1 MAQLY
6 NLPITRLLRSL
17 LLQCVFLLGIVS
29 VGVAQATVTY
39 DGPWRMSPP
48 TNVKTSGLVADG
60 ANIAPGS
67 AGGSAQFRT
76 TSAYVDIKLQDND
89 LTGYKLSYSLVATTP
104 GGGSANMTV
113 SYSTD
118 GGQTFGSGVS
128 TAVPTEASREEL
140 YLPATA
146 TDVRFQLADISNAYV
161 FLDAVTVSQQ
171 PEFES
176 FSPDKGVPGTQ
187 VTITG
192 KHLNETSAVY
202 FGDVPAESIA
212 VNEEGTELTTAV
224 PIGAS
229 SNYIKVVTPYGE
241 AVSATEFVVPAP
253 VFSADV
259 QFSPGAA
266 GAGET
271 ITLFGQYFTGVNQVL
286 FNGAAADP
294 ATIVFVSDS
303 EIKVTVPKGA
313 SSGPIM
319 AMSPAGNGTSAT
331 FTVYGPQII
340 AQSEG
345 EENAG
350 LEFAPTEGPALTTVV
365 TIYGNYFTA
374 VNEVLFN
381 GVKATSFTVVNDEQ
395 ITATVPLGAGT
406 GPITVKSPAG
416 EAVSTAVFNVPA
428 PQFVAYDGVDSQFKP
443 TSAGPNMQITLYGVN
458 LASVSSVVFLGADGD
473 ETDNVEATFAAPTKD
488 TELVVTVPAD
498 AKTGKIQLIAPGGKT
513 ATSEQTFTFVPAP
526 VIASVANTTATDGRT
541 YGLVGN
547 QITITGENFGTAQTV
562 TLGNTTLSPT
572 AETNTAGFV
581 VNAEG
586 TAITFNIPDGAASGS
601 VTVTTQGG
609 EVTWEGPFDV
619 IYAPVIA
626 SISPTKGPIGQVITI
641 TGNYLKY
648 VSEVVFLG
656 SSEKE
661 GDNQTVAL
669 TAPHESD
676 TEIKVIV
683 PTGAETGLL
692 SVTNPAN
699 TTTSADEFEVVR
711 TPVILSFTPA
721 QGIAS
726 TVVTI
731 EGYNFINEGVLTSV
745 TFAGANGGVVTAAY
759 EVTSD
764 TTLTAT
770 VPAGAI
776 TGRITV
782 SNTNGSG
789 ESPSNFTITQ
799 IPTITGISPLKG
811 VAGSKV
817 VIEGTEFVG
826 DIVVTFLGTE
836 AEGDE
841 ATVQITGNSS
851 TQITTTVPT
860 DAVTGKLMVTNA
872 AGDSEPS
879 ADTYTVVTSPEI
891 ISFNPFEGKADDKVI
906 IKGWL
911 LNQVDS
917 VGFNGVLAVPTY
929 NAADSTITVA
939 VPTNATTGTLT
950 LIVNEEVVFT
960 SEDVFTVIP
969 APTIVSFTP
978 TQGVAGTP
986 VTIRGTNFEG
996 LSEVVF
1002 NKAKV
1007 EDLTGVTISTVEDG
1021 GVSYQEFTVAV
1032 PDSATTGPITVT
1044 ADGGTANSGENVF
1057 TVPVPANIAFTP
1069 TTSYA
1074 NQQVVIT
1081 GDYFKN
1087 VTKVTFNGEEAE
1099 VVSKDEVAGTITV
1112 KAPFD
1117 AGTGPVVVTTLAGE
1131 GTSADNYSVIEPIIT
1146 NLSAEDGT
1154 AKGYADKTLLTITG
1168 QNFSAYYNE
1177 ATGAVEHKAPEVVFN
1192 GARVTATTYTNEK
1205 IEVVVPTNARTGNV
1219 IVISGS
1225 GESEPKPF
1233 QVLAPIITAVNPS
1246 AVYAGQSVTVTGANF
1261 IDVLSVSY
1269 GGIQITKSEYF
1280 VRSETELVFRAPVMN
1295 ANSTNTL
1302 SITSK
1307 SGTGTSTLLTVHKP
1321 IITSVSRTRVYAGVS
1336 TLKISGTRFDEY
1348 YNAFTTDV
1356 QRSAPTVSFVGAA
1369 GARVNATIQST
1380 ASAYSTTEEGI
1391 DEVVVTVPSTATTG
1405 RIRVASESG
1414 TGEWSQNIIVIGAP
1428 TITSFSANSGLV
1440 GSTFTITGTNL
1451 DEATKVAFL
1460 GTDAAGDEV
1469 SLTTGYT
1476 INAGGTQITLTVPAG
1491 AITGKIAVTTP
1502 YGGVEGPTAISSGIF
1517 RVVYAPT
1524 IAEFIPTSGA
1534 SGETIRITGI
1544 NLWDL
1549 FGTGSSPDG
1558 AIEVYFNRHEGANI
1572 PSVGVI
1578 DLRAVVTAYDEVGG
1592 TWVDVTVPN
1601 NAITGNITVVNRAG
1615 NATSGSTFEVTSPV
1629 LIRFEHID
1637 GSLITDQSP
1646 ARIKER
1652 VLLRGYN
1659 LEGIG
1664 TVKIGGVFA
1673 TNFYEPIEP
1682 IDDTKLEVVV
1692 PRLARTNTVSITAAG
1707 GDDTSTEKLYIAVP
1721 TINVDPTLLSFKV
1734 EAGKS
1739 SRQSYA
1745 VSATNLAVGENLTF
1759 TLATTDNFLMSRDTT
1774 NWSRTLPALGADEF
1788 GNIAETTIYVK
1799 NEPGV
1804 DSDPEQS
1811 GTITHSS
1818 FDATSR
1824 VVNLD
1829 SDVLPLPVELM
1840 AFNAALQNNNV
1851 LLTWATASEQNNSH
1865 FEVELSRDPK
1875 KGFEKVGRVDSKG
1888 ANSSVRLDYQYAH
1901 KLGNETGT
1909 IYFRLKQVD
1918 LDGTTDYSKVV
1929 AVNVKARE
1937 LVQQLLVAPNPINYN
1952 SKLYFT
1958 AEVSGKAT
1966 LVLHNMT
1973 GKKVYS
1979 KVVEVQEGSNEVQL
1993 PVYGKLSKGMYV
2005 LRVELNG
2012 QVSQIK
2018 VMKE

>member
-1 MAQLY
+1 
-6 NLPITRLLRSL
+6 
-17 LLQCVFLLGIVS
+17 
-29 VGVAQATVTY
+29 
-39 DGPWRMSPP
+39 
-48 TNVKTSGLVADG
+48 
-60 ANIAPGS
+60 
-67 AGGSAQFRT
+67 
-76 TSAYVDIKLQDND
+76 
-89 LTGYKLSYSLVATTP
+89 
-104 GGGSANMTV
+104 MTV

-118 GGQTFGSGVS
+118 GGQSFGNG
-128 TAVPTEASREEL
+128 AVTSAVTTEVSREEL

-176 FSPDKGVPGTQ
+176 FSPAEGVPGTQ

-192 KHLNETSAVY
+192 KHLNETSAVF
-202 FGDVPAESIA
+202 FGTVPVPVENIA
-212 VNEEGTELTTAV
+212 VNPEGTVLTTAV
-224 PIGAS
+224 PTGAS
-229 SNYIKVVTPYGE
+229 SNFIRVVTPYGE
-241 AVSATEFVVPAP
+241 VISATKFVVPDP
-253 VFSADV
+253 VFAADV
-259 QFSPGAA
+259 QFSPSAA

-271 ITLFGQYFTGVNQVL
+271 ITLYGQYFTGVNEVL
-286 FNGAAADP
+286 FNGAAAAP
-294 ATIVFVSDS
+294 ATIEVKSDT
-303 EIKVTVPKGA
+303 EIEVVVPKGA
-313 SSGPIM
+313 TTGSIT
-319 AMSPAGNGTSAT
+319 ATSPAGSGVSKD

-340 AQSEG
+340 AQAEG
-345 EENAG
+345 ETNAG
-350 LEFAPTEGPALTTVV
+350 LEFSPTEGPALTTEV
-365 TIYGNYFTA
+365 TIYGKYFTA

-381 GVKATSFTVVNDEQ
+381 GVKATSFAVSNDSV

-406 GPITVKSPAG
+406 GLITVKSPAG
-416 EAVSTAVFNVPA
+416 EAVSTTVFNVPA
-428 PQFVAYDGVDSQFKP
+428 PQFAAYDGVDSQFKP

-473 ETDNVEATFAAPTKD
+473 ETDNVEATFAAPISD
-488 TELVVTVPAD
+488 TELVVTVPVD
-498 AKTGKIQLIAPGGKT
+498 AKTGKIQLLAPGEKV

-526 VIASVANTTATDGRT
+526 VIASVANTTAGDDRT
-541 YGLVGN
+541 YGIVGD
-547 QITITGENFGTAQTV
+547 QITITGQNFGTAYEV
-562 TLGNTTLSPT
+562 TLGSAILTPTT
-572 AETNTAGFV
+572 ETNTAGFV

-586 TAITFNIPDGAASGS
+586 TAITFNIPYGAESGS
-601 VTVTTQGG
+601 VTVSTQGG
-609 EVTWEGPFDV
+609 EATWQGPFDV
-619 IYAPVIA
+619 VYAPIIA
-626 SISPTKGPIGQVITI
+626 SFSPTKGPIGQEITI
-641 TGNYLKY
+641 TGQYLKY

-656 SSEKE
+656 
-661 GDNQTVAL
+661 D
-669 TAPHESD
+669 ESAVDEVSVTEFVSATD
-676 TEIKVIV
+676 TELKLTV
-683 PTGAETGLL
+683 PQGAETGLL
-692 SVTNPAN
+692 SITNPAN
-699 TTTSADEFEVVR
+699 TTTSTGQFEVVR

-721 QGIAS
+721 QGVVG
-726 TVVTI
+726 TVVAI
-731 EGYNFINEGVLTSV
+731 EGYNFTKEGELTAVS
-745 TFAGANGGVVTAAY
+745 FASADGTVAAEY
-759 EVTSD
+759 TITSD

-782 SNTNGSG
+782 SNANGPG

-799 IPTITGISPLKG
+799 KPTITGISPLKG
-811 VAGSKV
+811 VEGSTV

-826 DIVVTFLGTE
+826 DNITVTFLG
-836 AEGDE
+836 EGAVVVATSITVDSPTKIT
-841 ATVQITGNSS
+841 ATVPAG
-851 TQITTTVPT
+851 
-860 DAVTGKLMVTNA
+860 AVTGKLMVTNA

-879 ADTYTVVTSPEI
+879 AGTYTVVTSPEI
-891 ISFNPFEGKADDKVI
+891 ISFNPIEGKAGDEVT

-911 LNQVDS
+911 LESVAA
-917 VGFNGVLAVPTY
+917 VGFNGDVQATPNY
-929 NAADSTITVA
+929 NAADSTITVT
-939 VPTNATTGTLT
+939 VPTGATTGYLT
-950 LIVNEEVVFT
+950 LIVGEEVVFT
-960 SEDVFTVIP
+960 SADVFTVFP
-969 APTIVSFTP
+969 APTIVSFDP
-978 TQGVAGTP
+978 IQGEAGTA

-1002 NKAKV
+1002 NEAKV

-1021 GVSYQEFTVAV
+1021 GVTYQEFTVAV

-1087 VTKVTFNGEEAE
+1087 ITKVTFNGEEAE
-1099 VVSKDEVAGTITV
+1099 VVSKDEEAGTITV

-1117 AGTGPVVVTTLAGE
+1117 AGTGPVAVTTLAGT
-1131 GTSADNYSVIEPIIT
+1131 GTSADNYTVIEPIIE

-1154 AKGYADKTLLTITG
+1154 AKGYADRTLLTITG

-1192 GARVTATTYTNEK
+1192 GARVTATTYTNES
-1205 IEVVVPTNARTGNV
+1205 IEVLVPTSARTGNV
-1219 IVISGS
+1219 TVISGS
-1225 GESEPKPF
+1225 GESEPMYF
-1233 QVLAPIITAVNPS
+1233 EVMAPIISAVNPT
-1246 AVYAGQSVTVTGANF
+1246 AVYAGQSVTVTGSNF
-1261 IDVLSVSY
+1261 IDVQSVSY
-1269 GGIQITKSEYF
+1269 GGIQIPKSNYF
-1280 VRSETELVFRAPVMN
+1280 VSSETELVFSAPVMT
-1295 ANSTNTL
+1295 ANSSNTL

-1348 YNAFTTDV
+1348 YNTITRDV
-1356 QRSAPTVSFVGAA
+1356 QRSAPTVSFAGAA

-1380 ASAYSTTEEGI
+1380 ASVYSTTEEGI

-1414 TGEWSQNIIVIGAP
+1414 TGEWSQNITIIGAP

-1440 GSTFTITGTNL
+1440 GSTFTITGTNF
-1451 DEATKVAFL
+1451 DEATEVTFL

-1469 SLTTGYT
+1469 ALTTGYT
-1476 INAGGTQITLTVPAG
+1476 INAAGTQITLTVPAG

-1502 YGGVEGPTAISSGIF
+1502 YNGGTTVTSTDIL

-1524 IAEFIPTSGA
+1524 ITEFTPTSGA
-1534 SGETIRITGI
+1534 SGETIKITGT

-1549 FGTGSSPDG
+1549 FGTGSVPDG
-1558 AIEVYFNRHEGANI
+1558 AIEVYFNRHDGFDI

-1578 DLRAVVTAYDEVGG
+1578 DLRAAVTAYDQVGG
-1592 TWVDVTVPN
+1592 NWVEVKIPD
-1601 NAITGNITVVNRAG
+1601 NAISGNITVVNRAG
-1615 NATSGSTFEVTSPV
+1615 NATSTSEFEVTSPV
-1629 LIRFEHID
+1629 LVRFEHNNEEQSVI
-1637 GSLITDQSP
+1637 SSTSP
-1646 ARIKER
+1646 ARINER
-1652 VLLRGYN
+1652 ILLRGYN

-1664 TVKIGGVFA
+1664 TVKIGSVYA
-1673 TNFYEPIEP
+1673 TNFYEPG
-1682 IDDTKLEVVV
+1682 DDTRLEVVV
-1692 PRLARTNTVSITAAG
+1692 PSGARTSAVSITAAG
-1707 GDDTSTEKLYIAVP
+1707 GDDTSEPLELQIAVP
-1721 TINVDPTLLSFKV
+1721 TITATPALLSFKV
-1734 EAGKS
+1734 EAGQS
-1739 SRQSYA
+1739 SQQTYT
-1745 VSATNLAVGENLTF
+1745 VSARSLAVGETLKF
-1759 TLATTDNFLMSRDTT
+1759 TLTTTDNFLMSMDGS
-1774 NWSRTLPALGADEF
+1774 NWSRTLPNLTADDF
-1788 GNIAETTIYVK
+1788 GNIAETTIHVK
-1799 NEPGV
+1799 NEPGE
-1804 DSDPEQS
+1804 DANPEQT
-1811 GTITHSS
+1811 GTISHSS
-1818 FDATSR
+1818 LDATTR
-1824 VVNLD
+1824 VVTLE
-1829 SDVLPLPVELM
+1829 SEILPLPVELM

-1865 FEVELSRDPK
+1865 FEVEMSREPK

-1888 ANSSVRLDYQYAH
+1888 SNSSVRLDYQYAH

-1937 LVQQLLVAPNPINYN
+1937 VMQQLLVAPNPINYN

-1973 GKKVYS
+1973 GKKVYT
-1979 KVVEVQEGSNEVQL
+1979 KVVEVQDGPNEVQL
-1993 PVYGKLSKGMYV
+1993 PVYDKLSKGMYV